1 MSVLDSII
9 EGVREDLAIRRVSLA
24 QIQEAIDRAPAVRDP
39 LATMLSQEMSL
50 IAEVKRSSPS
60 KGVLAQIADP
70 AALAEQYA
78 EAGAS
83 MISVLTERRRFGGS
97 LDDLDAVRA
106 RVDIPVLRKDFMV
119 DEYQFFEARAYGA
132 DVVLLIVAAL
142 GANQLKDYFQLAS
155 ELGMRS
161 LVEVHTHDELERALE
176 ISPEIVGINSRNLKT
191 LEVNTGAFAELIPRL
206 PADVVRVAESGI
218 TNRRDVDYAQNSGAT
233 AILVGEA
240 LVRAGEPA
248 TAVRELLGLGRLEQR
263 ALIRRSLMATSV
275 NMVAALY
282 LKHLLVH
289 SMSLK
294 LRMQARRWIQ
304 FFNLS

>member
-9 EGVREDLAIRRVSLA
+9 EGVREDLAMRRVSLA

-78 EAGAS
+78 EAGAT

-119 DEYQFFEARAYGA
+119 DEYQFFEARAHGA
-132 DVVLLIVAAL
+132 DAVLLIVAAL

-161 LVEVHTHDELERALE
+161 LIEVHTHDELERALE
-176 ISPEIVGINSRNLKT
+176 ISPEIVGVNSRNLKT
-191 LEVNTGAFAELIPRL
+191 LEVDTGAFGELIPRL
-206 PADVVRVAESGI
+206 PAEVVRVAESGI
-218 TNRRDVDYAQNSGAT
+218 TNRTDVDYAQNSGAT

-248 TAVRELLGLGRLEQR
+248 TAVRELLGLGRLEQ
-263 ALIRRSLMATSV
+263 
-275 NMVAALY
+275 
-282 LKHLLVH
+282 
-289 SMSLK
+289 
-294 LRMQARRWIQ
+294 
-304 FFNLS
+304 